1 MDRMASNLLAL
12 LKLGGPVAA
21 VLVLLSIVATALALF
36 KLYRFTRDGVGRHG
50 AARAALELWRAG
62 RRKEAIAAAA
72 ASGTPMA
79 RVIGHA
85 FAMIETP
92 GLPLEAAKEDVLRV
106 ALDEIREM
114 KSYLRGIEVIAQTAP
129 LLGLL
134 GTVVGMIEAFN
145 KLESSGAAVNPAQ
158 LAGGIWTALLATAL
172 GLIIAIIF
180 SVIGAWFEARVERER
195 SVMESLLTGLF
206 GREAMRPS

>member
-1 MDRMASNLLAL
+1 MTANIITLLE
-12 LKLGGPVAA
+12 LGGPVAM
-21 VLVLLSIVATALALF
+21 VLVLMSVIATALVVF
-36 KLYRFTRDGVGRHG
+36 KVVQFFRAGVGKHKVALG
-50 AARAALELWRAG
+50 AIELWSTG
-62 RRKEAIAAAA
+62 RRADAQQAAGADQ
-72 ASGTPMA
+72 TPVS
-79 RVIGHA
+79 RVIAHA
-85 FAMIETP
+85 FDMIKQSSHSM
-92 GLPLEAAKEDVLRV
+92 EAAKEDVLRI

-172 GLIIAIIF
+172 GLIVAIIF

-195 SVMESLLTGLF
+195 SVMESLLTRLF
-206 GREAMRPS
+206 AREAMGMA

>member
-1 MDRMASNLLAL
+1 MPANIITLIQ
-12 LKLGGPVAA
+12 LGGPVAI
-21 VLVLLSIVATALALF
+21 VLILMSIAATALSMF
-36 KLYRFTRDGVGRHG
+36 KTVQFFRAGVGRHA
-50 AARAALELWRAG
+50 AARSAIELWSLG
-62 RRKEAIAAAA
+62 RQMEATQAAE
-72 ASGTPMA
+72 ASPTPLA
-79 RVIGHA
+79 RVVAHA
-85 FAMIETP
+85 FDMIKRSGHSIDT
-92 GLPLEAAKEDVLRV
+92 AKEDVLRV

-114 KSYLRGIEVIAQTAP
+114 KSYLRGLEVIAQTAP

-172 GLIIAIIF
+172 GLIVAIVF

-206 GREAMRPS
+206 AREAIGAA

>member
-1 MDRMASNLLAL
+1 MS
-12 LKLGGPVAA
+12 
-21 VLVLLSIVATALALF
+21 
-36 KLYRFTRDGVGRHG
+36 
-50 AARAALELWRAG
+50 
-62 RRKEAIAAAA
+62 
-72 ASGTPMA
+72 
-79 RVIGHA
+79 RVVGHA
-85 FAMIETP
+85 FEMIGSP
-92 GLPLEAAKEDVLRV
+92 GHTLENAKEDVLRV

-180 SVIGAWFEARVERER
+180 SVIGAWLESRTERER

-206 GREAMRPS
+206 VRATAGAP

>member
-1 MDRMASNLLAL
+1 MEPKLLTL
-12 LKLGGPVAA
+12 LKLGGPVVV
-21 VLVLLSIVATALALF
+21 VLILMSMFATALVLI
-36 KLYRFTRDGVGRHG
+36 KLYSFARNGIGRYG
-50 AARAALELWRAG
+50 SVRAALDLWNQG
-62 RRKEAIAAAA
+62 RRDQAIQAAAA
-72 ASGTPMA
+72 ANTSLS
-79 RVIGHA
+79 RVVGHA
-85 FAMIETP
+85 FEMIGRPGYSLET
-92 GLPLEAAKEDVLRV
+92 AKEDVLRV
-106 ALDEIREM
+106 ALDEIREL
-114 KSYLRGIEVIAQTAP
+114 KSYLRGIEVVAQTAP

-180 SVIGAWFEARVERER
+180 SVIGAWLEARTERER

-206 GREAMRPS
+206 VRETAVAS